1 MPHAKPMRSPPR
13 HPAPINPAMD
23 WIADLLKPAR
33 AKVARRGERY
43 RTTDLRSN
51 LGLVADLSATG
62 MRVRADGKPPY
73 RRGDLIDV
81 AVSNGEHRI
90 SLKARVAWIRKG
102 AEGRYWV
109 GLAFADPRPGIGQVM
124 ARLAQ
129 FGYLEE
135 PRPQSTAGSPHRR
148 LSSTDSQ
155 VEDLYEIL
163 GVGRSASP
171 DEIHA
176 AYRRIAQIYHPDVCS
191 HPDAAERMARVNKA
205 YAVLKDPQVRKKY
218 DALLRHS
225 EAA

>member
-1 MPHAKPMRSPPR
+1 
-13 HPAPINPAMD
+13 MD
-23 WIADLLKPAR
+23 WLTDLFKPAR
-33 AKVARRGERY
+33 TRVARRSERY

-62 MRVRADGKPPY
+62 MRVRADAKPSY
-73 RRGDLIDV
+73 RRGDLLDV

-90 SLKARVAWIRKG
+90 CVKARVVWIRKG

-109 GLAFADPRPGIGQVM
+109 GVAFADPRPGIGQVM
-124 ARLAQ
+124 ARLAR

-135 PRPQSTAGSPHRR
+135 PRPQSTAGPPHRQR
-148 LSSTDSQ
+148 SSTDSQ

-171 DEIHA
+171 DEIHN
-176 AYRRIAQIYHPDVCS
+176 AYRRIAQISHPDVCS
-191 HPDAAERMARVNKA
+191 HPDAEERMSRVNKA
-205 YAVLKDPQVRKKY
+205 YAVLRNPETRKKY
-218 DALLRHS
+218 DAMLRHS